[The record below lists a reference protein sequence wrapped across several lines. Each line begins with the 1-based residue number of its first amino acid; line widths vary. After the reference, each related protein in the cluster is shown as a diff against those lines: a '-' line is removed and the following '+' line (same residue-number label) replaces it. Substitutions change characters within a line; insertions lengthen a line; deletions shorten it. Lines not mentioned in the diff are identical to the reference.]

1 MEEEVFTEEETMHE
15 YQDFEADYFE
25 RQVEFYEENI

>member
-1 MEEEVFTEEETMHE
+1 MEEEIFSEEETMHE
-15 YQDFEADYFE
+15 YQDFEVDYFE